1 MKGFVLDLVADD
13 ALGSMADRDDDTVI
27 SDDCIGVELW
37 LKLLESI
44 VALHAAESVAGV
56 MVKKHQ
62 FAAPAVGDR
71 AAVGQQAFQNSFGDS
86 PLLQADSGM
95 VG

>member
-13 ALGSMADRDDDTVI
+13 ALGSMTDRDNNSVVG
-27 SDDCIGVELW
+27 DDCIGVELR
-37 LKLLESI
+37 LKLLEGI

-62 FAAPAVGDR
+62 LAAPAVGDR
-71 AAVGQQAFQNSFGDS
+71 TAVGQ
-86 PLLQADSGM
+86 
-95 VG
+95 